1 MAKIDVTKI
10 EGYSAM
16 TADQKLSALEALEL
30 ELADA
35 TEAEKLKN
43 AVSRANSEAADWKK
57 KHNALLSEEE
67 RKEAERA
74 AKEAEREAELQTLRK
89 ENAVTK
95 HKADL
100 MALGYDEKLA
110 IDTANALADGD
121 MAKVFA
127 NQKVYIET
135 VRKSERAAVL
145 AGSQEPPAGQN
156 APPKAKRDQLIA
168 AYNEAEK
175 KGDVSAMV
183 QYDAQIKA
191 LPKE

>member
-1 MAKIDVTKI
+1 MKIDVTKL
-10 EGYSAM
+10 EGFRPDM
-16 TADQKLSALEALEL
+16 TAD
-30 ELADA
+30 
-35 TEAEKLKN
+35 EKLALIEKN
-43 AVSRANSEAADWKK
+43 ELPDPDYSGYVSKTVFDRTASEAADFKK
-57 KHNALLSEEE
+57 QLKSKMTEDEQ
-67 RKEAERA
+67 KDAERA
-74 AKEAEREAELQTLRK
+74 AKEAERNAELESLRK
-89 ENAVTK
+89 ENAVTR
-95 HKADL
+95 HKSQFL
-100 MALGYDEKLA
+100 SLGYDEKLA
-110 IDTANALADGD
+110 TDTATALADGD

-175 KGDVSAMV
+175 KGDVNAMV